1 MPLRFS
7 YCEGKMRVKNSA
19 FTLIELLI
27 VVAIIGILAAI
38 AVPNF
43 MNARIRAQIGR
54 VRSDLR
60 AFTIALESYYVDHN
74 EYPWGNFPNDL
85 GGYTTGSLF
94 NLTTPV
100 AYLSSVDQEDPFGEG
115 YWTGSP
121 SGPSNKTFY
130 TYVNYNGFW
139 ARYDASAQNY
149 FSNNPYFK
157 GYGMASFGP
166 DKRDSGGVWATLM
179 YKVGSRYAGSLALY
193 AASNGLVSL
202 GDICRYGGEA
212 SLITAGGD

>member
-1 MPLRFS
+1 MLERK
-7 YCEGKMRVKNSA
+7 EA

-27 VVAIIGILAAI
+27 VVAIIGVLAAI

-60 AFTIALESYYVDHN
+60 AFSTALESYYIDRN
-74 EYPWGNFPNDL
+74 EYPWGTFPNER

-115 YWTGSP
+115 SWTGTP
-121 SGPSNKTFY
+121 GGPTNKTFY
-130 TYVNYNGFW
+130 TYVNYNGLW
-139 ARYDASAQNY
+139 ARYDTSAKSY

-179 YKVGSRYAGSLALY
+179 FKVGSRHAGSLALY
-193 AASNGLVSL
+193 APSNGLVSL

-212 SLITAGGD
+212 QDLTAGGD

>member
-1 MPLRFS
+1 
-7 YCEGKMRVKNSA
+7 MREHNTG

-43 MNARIRAQIGR
+43 MNARVRAQVGR

-60 AFTIALESYYVDHN
+60 AFTIALESYLIDRN
-74 EYPWGNFPNDL
+74 EYPWGSFPNER
-85 GGYTTGSLF
+85 GGYTTGSLYS
-94 NLTTPV
+94 LTTPV

-115 YWTGSP
+115 SWTGDT
-121 SGPSNKTFY
+121 SGPSNKRFY
-130 TYVNYNGFW
+130 TYVNYNGHW
-139 ARYDASAQNY
+139 ARNDASAGNY
-149 FSNNPYFK
+149 FSNHPYFK

-166 DKRDSGGVWATLM
+166 DKRDSGGVWATLL
-179 YKVGSRYAGSLALY
+179 YKVGSIYAGSLALY
-193 AASNGLVSL
+193 EPSNGLISL

-212 SLITAGGD
+212 VLTTAGGGG